1 MTGFNRLG
9 NIGNQYQQIDKFK
22 RVLTVCSAGMLRSPT
37 AAYVL
42 SMPPYCH
49 NTRAAGVS
57 EEYALVVV
65 DEVLVAWADEIVFM
79 EDEHRDQFT
88 EKFSCT
94 GKDVVIL
101 DIPDNFRY
109 RDPKLMDL
117 IREKYDAAVKGDNDD

>member
-1 MTGFNRLG
+1 MTGFNRLA
-9 NIGNQYQQIDKFK
+9 NIGNIYQKLFMYK
-22 RVLTVCSAGMLRSPT
+22 RVLIVCSAGMLRSPT

-42 SMPPYCH
+42 SLEPYNY

-79 EDEHRDQFT
+79 QSEHRLQLGDRLNL
-88 EKFSCT
+88 EK
-94 GKDVVIL
+94 KDIVVL
-101 DIPDNFRY
+101 DIPDDFEY

-117 IREKYDAAVKGDNDD
+117 IKEKYGPPT